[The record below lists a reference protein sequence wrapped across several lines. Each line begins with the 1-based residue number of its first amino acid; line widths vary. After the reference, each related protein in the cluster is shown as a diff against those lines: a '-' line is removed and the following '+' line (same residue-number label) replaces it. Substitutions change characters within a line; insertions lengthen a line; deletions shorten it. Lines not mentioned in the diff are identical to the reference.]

1 MTFLYRPSLTPSIVD
16 EAWFPRYDIDEEAM
30 LEAEEVDLRNAM
42 KLIRKANAV
51 PHVGKK
57 AGGNNDEGIAVTDG
71 DTDGTASG
79 SDTPGV
85 DSDADL

>member
-1 MTFLYRPSLTPSIVD
+1 MAFLYRPSLTPSIVD

-30 LEAEEVDLRNAM
+30 LEAEEADLRNAM

-57 AGGNNDEGIAVTDG
+57 AGGQEEGIEVTDG